1 MYVRTRD
8 IKLFVE
14 QAGEGSPTVVFEAG
28 MGEDHQTWRDV
39 QPIIARL
46 THTFSYD
53 RAGLG
58 QSEKSNLPRS
68 AVQFALELH
77 TLLHAADLPGP
88 FILVGHSLGGYI
100 ITVFAH
106 QFAKE
111 TAGLVFVDL
120 AFDEQRLK
128 EAVSVEEWAAR
139 QRALEKY
146 VPPMQPGQQLEAD
159 MLGESS
165 RQAGEARPL
174 PNVPAVIL
182 SGTLINSN
190 FPGSGVERDVKLQT
204 HREWAAALT
213 QSEHVM
219 VPEARHYLQNETPTV
234 VIDAIKRIISRVR
247 NSLDRRDPDR
257 L

>member
-1 MYVRTRD
+1 MYVKTGN

-28 MGEDHQTWRDV
+28 MGEDHRTWLDV
-39 QPIIARL
+39 QPVVARL
-46 THTFSYD
+46 THTLSYD

-58 QSEKSNLPRS
+58 QSEQGNPPRS
-68 AVQFALELH
+68 AAQLAFELH
-77 TLLHAADLPGP
+77 TLLHASNLPGP
-88 FILVGHSLGGYI
+88 FILAGHSLGGFI

-106 QFAKE
+106 QFPNE

-128 EAVSVEEWAAR
+128 EAVSAEEWAAR

-146 VPPMQPGQQLEAD
+146 VPLMQPGQQLEAD
-159 MLGESS
+159 MLDESS

-182 SGTLINSN
+182 SGTLINPN
-190 FPGSGVERDVKLQT
+190 FPASTIERDVKLQT
-204 HREWAAALT
+204 HREWAASLP
-213 QSEHVM
+213 QSEHVI
-219 VPEARHYLQNETPTV
+219 VPDARHYLQNETPSV
-234 VIDAIKRIISRVR
+234 VIDAIKRIIFKFR
-247 NSLDRRDPDR
+247 NSLEDIDPSDQ
-257 L
+257 